1 MNYTPSARASRRC
14 PRACDRGVLAD
25 RRAMP
30 KHFIMP
36 RSKLD
41 GRWRGI
47 AVRGGDAAIF
57 NLGAYWDMVDARLE
71 QWESMEFI
79 QRLWERDPTLWF
91 PEPMPEVVD
100 RLGWLSLGET
110 MRSQLDDYVDM
121 ARQIREEGMTDVVL
135 LGMGGSSLA
144 PAVFQGIFGNAPGY
158 PALTVLDDVHPGAVR
173 GVRRLMDPH
182 TTLFIVSSKSGATLE
197 TMSLFRYF
205 WEEMLSAGDNRGH
218 HFIAITDQGT
228 PLARLASER
237 GFRRLFVAT
246 PDVGGRYSALTAFG
260 LVPAALIGVD
270 VKGLLDRSF
279 MRVNDMFTKTP
290 GEVDGLVLG
299 SALGE
304 LAISERDKVTFIS
317 SPSVRSFPSWIE
329 QLIAESTG
337 KDGRGMVP
345 ITGEPPL
352 EPSSYLPDRFFIGLS
367 VRGEGDEVEERMERL
382 EDAGHPTV
390 QMMLEDKLDLGGAIF
405 DLELAVASAAT
416 VLGIHPFN
424 QPDVQMTK
432 DMVKK
437 MVVDGRSEEGTP
449 GDVEAASINDPD
461 ELRNALREW
470 LSQARRGDYISIQAY
485 LGPDDEVSDGLQQLR
500 SEILYDL
507 NLATALDHGPQ
518 FLHSTGQLHKG
529 GPNTG
534 LFLQLIEQTGN
545 DLEVPG
551 TRYTFGELVHA
562 SSIGDYRVLTERGR
576 RILRVDL
583 GRDAAG
589 AITRL
594 VAEIRL
600 LTPPAMRAM
609 AR

>member
-1 MNYTPSARASRRC
+1 
-14 PRACDRGVLAD
+14 
-25 RRAMP
+25 
-30 KHFIMP
+30 
-36 RSKLD
+36 
-41 GRWRGI
+41 
-47 AVRGGDAAIF
+47 
-57 NLGAYWDMVDARLE
+57 
-71 QWESMEFI
+71 
-79 QRLWERDPTLWF
+79 
-91 PEPMPEVVD
+91 
-100 RLGWLSLGET
+100 
-110 MRSQLDDYVDM
+110 
-121 ARQIREEGMTDVVL
+121 
-135 LGMGGSSLA
+135 
-144 PAVFQGIFGNAPGY
+144 
-158 PALTVLDDVHPGAVR
+158 
-173 GVRRLMDPH
+173 MDPR

-270 VKGLLDRSF
+270 VEGLLDRSF
-279 MRVNDMFTKTP
+279 MRVNGMSTKTP

-304 LAISERDKVTFIS
+304 LAISGRDKVTFIS

-437 MVVDGRSEEGTP
+437 MVVDGRLEEGAP
-449 GDVEAASINDPD
+449 GDVEVASINDPD

-518 FLHSTGQLHKG
+518 FLHSTGQLQG
-529 GPNTG
+529 GPQHWSVSAAHRADGKRPGGAGDEVYLRRAGPRILYRRLSSIDGTWEEDTAGRSGQGCGGGHNKARGGDQAPNPAGDEGDGQVNGEPSPGGTGRGRWCLWASARFLGQVGTIGEDSEG
-534 LFLQLIEQTGN
+534 LFHRGHLGVVL
-545 DLEVPG
+545 
-551 TRYTFGELVHA
+551 
-562 SSIGDYRVLTERGR
+562 SI
-576 RILRVDL
+576 
-583 GRDAAG
+583 
-589 AITRL
+589 
-594 VAEIRL
+594 
-600 LTPPAMRAM
+600 
-609 AR
+609 